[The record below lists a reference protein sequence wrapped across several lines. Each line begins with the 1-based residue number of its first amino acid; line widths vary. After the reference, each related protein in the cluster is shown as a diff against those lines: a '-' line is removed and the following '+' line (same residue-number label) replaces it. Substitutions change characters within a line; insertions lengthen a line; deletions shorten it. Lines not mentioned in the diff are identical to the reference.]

1 MGSGCELCGSGRPP
15 FDPCEPGTCKLP
27 DDTRAKRPVVTGYTE
42 DAAASVEEAWLYHTR
57 RRHIAP
63 ARWWNGAA
71 DVTYQSV
78 QHQAAADILRLDG
91 KQPNV
96 ILRGTEAYHH
106 QLT

>member
-1 MGSGCELCGSGRPP
+1 M
-15 FDPCEPGTCKLP
+15 
-27 DDTRAKRPVVTGYTE
+27 AVQ
-42 DAAASVEEAWLYHTR
+42 YHTR

-63 ARWWNGAA
+63 ARWWNEAA

-96 ILRGTEAYHH
+96 ILQKHTYHH